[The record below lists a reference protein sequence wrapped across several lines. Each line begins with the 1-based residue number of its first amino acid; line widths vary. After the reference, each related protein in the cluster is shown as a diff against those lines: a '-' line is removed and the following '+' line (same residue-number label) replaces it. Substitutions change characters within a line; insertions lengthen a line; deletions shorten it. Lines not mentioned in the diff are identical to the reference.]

1 MVVVGFGAGAGRPAR
16 RQRRLSLW
24 DARVGTAG
32 QCPVV

>member
-1 MVVVGFGAGAGRPAR
+1 MVVVAGVGRPAR